1 MKRRGKSYDERGG
14 RSPPRQRD
22 ADGRLVRLRNGRHGC
37 RLRPGAGNF
46 TQKMANIHI
55 PAPNAPAQ
63 RVEPVETY
71 TPAPAH
77 AALPAPTHLPS
88 LTPEASHLTPET
100 ITPARTPVVSAFGAF
115 PTPILDNRSSI
126 PQTTNP
132 QTTAFQ
138 SANNQSPIQN
148 RQSETANLMW
158 GAAAAAAIG
167 AATAYALEQRRKRK
181 EEEARQAAEA
191 AAEAA
196 RRNAAEEA
204 RKVQNYL
211 QSTAMLNAAMQNSN
225 LSESERAAVK
235 EHAQRHGIGAALGLL
250 GGMVTALQERKRDG
264 KPNNPWRDVDP
275 ATADLTEAERL
286 AQYKQSERYQAYQ
299 ARMQAWQ
306 AEQERKRQAA
316 ALASFRAQERESVTL
331 PPKEG
336 PKPWW
341 LSSSLEGTA
350 KALAQT
356 IPSAR
361 IGSWRNPTPAFSW
374 VSPGHVISFGKVNSG
389 MLASDAN
396 PNLTLNPDGS
406 MTPSVGKQP
415 IAALT
420 SRPDGFDFILRNPWQ
435 RYAFAEG
442 TVKATLSSS
451 VTARVTWGGF
461 WNTTVGV
468 DVNYPEV
475 QVSGAGLKGR
485 VSEGWYV
492 EYKPGRLVTYV
503 LIAVPVVYYVLQTG
517 DARILE
523 PVLQP

>member
-1 MKRRGKSYDERGG
+1 MSERESTASCASLRDERLCQCVGI
-14 RSPPRQRD
+14 
-22 ADGRLVRLRNGRHGC
+22 A
-37 RLRPGAGNF
+37 
-46 TQKMANIHI
+46 
-55 PAPNAPAQ
+55 
-63 RVEPVETY
+63 
-71 TPAPAH
+71 
-77 AALPAPTHLPS
+77 
-88 LTPEASHLTPET
+88 
-100 ITPARTPVVSAFGAF
+100 
-115 PTPILDNRSSI
+115 
-126 PQTTNP
+126 
-132 QTTAFQ
+132 
-138 SANNQSPIQN
+138 
-148 RQSETANLMW
+148 
-158 GAAAAAAIG
+158 
-167 AATAYALEQRRKRK
+167 
-181 EEEARQAAEA
+181 
-191 AAEAA
+191 
-196 RRNAAEEA
+196 
-204 RKVQNYL
+204 
-211 QSTAMLNAAMQNSN
+211 
-225 LSESERAAVK
+225 ERAAVK
-235 EHAQRHGIGAALGLL
+235 EQARTRGIGAAQGLL
-250 GGMVTALQERKRDG
+250 GGLVA
-264 KPNNPWRDVDP
+264 
-275 ATADLTEAERL
+275 AAAERMRR
-286 AQYKQSERYQAYQ
+286 QHD
-299 ARMQAWQ
+299 Q
-306 AEQERKRQAA
+306 AEQRAARKEEQIEAEMQALSAPPQACPERSRREWKAA
-316 ALASFRAQERESVTL
+316 AQAYLAQKAWASFCAQERESVTL

-492 EYKPGRLVTYV
+492 EYKPGRLLTYAV
-503 LIAVPVVYYVLQTG
+503 GVQVVVGAIVAGALLIPSIPVALTPIVQPIYEVIKQFLTQFKPGVP
-517 DARILE
+517 
-523 PVLQP
+523 